1 MSYFFQGTIMQNQD
15 SLFFNLKDKVPNDA
29 LLPLK
34 ESLDKA
40 SESVLEKLVF
50 VNLKNS
56 LLGLVLAFFLPGVD
70 RIYKGDIVLGVVK
83 LILFFGVV
91 VFNYAVDLEWFA
103 EFCVENIAVAVL
115 FLVFMLALLVWFV
128 VDLFLVYRGIKKD
141 NLKKIFEV
149 LRAS

>member
-1 MSYFFQGTIMQNQD
+1 MQSQD

-40 SESVLEKLVF
+40 SESTLEKLVF

-103 EFCVENIAVAVL
+103 EFCAENIAVAVL
-115 FLVFMLALLVWFV
+115 FLVFILALLVWFV

>member
-1 MSYFFQGTIMQNQD
+1 MQNQD

>member
-1 MSYFFQGTIMQNQD
+1 MQSQD

-70 RIYKGDIVLGVVK
+70 RIYKGNIVLGVVK

-115 FLVFMLALLVWFV
+115 FLVFILALLVWFV

>member
-1 MSYFFQGTIMQNQD
+1 MQNKD

-128 VDLFLVYRGIKKD
+128 IDLFLVYRGIKKD

>member
-1 MSYFFQGTIMQNQD
+1 MQNQD

-128 VDLFLVYRGIKKD
+128 IDLFLVYRGIKKD

>member
-1 MSYFFQGTIMQNQD
+1 MQSQD

-40 SESVLEKLVF
+40 SESTLEKLVF

-70 RIYKGDIVLGVVK
+70 RIYKGNIVLGVVK

-115 FLVFMLALLVWFV
+115 FLVFILALLVWFV

>member
-1 MSYFFQGTIMQNQD
+1 MQNQD

-115 FLVFMLALLVWFV
+115 FLVFILALLVWFV